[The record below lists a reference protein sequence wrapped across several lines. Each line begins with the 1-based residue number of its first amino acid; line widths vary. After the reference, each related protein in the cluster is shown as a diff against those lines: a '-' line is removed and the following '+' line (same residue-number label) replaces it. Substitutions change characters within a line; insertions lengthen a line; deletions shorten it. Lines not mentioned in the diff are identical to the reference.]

1 MPGYTND
8 ELEAK
13 GAKLANYV
21 GCLNCRLHWHRRSFE
36 KHFDVAPP
44 SKAKSRPVAIIH
56 PAWASFI
63 DFLVDGTIKQL
74 MEERADKI
82 QRGEPIDADA
92 DAITEKRVERPTAE
106 HEVLTVDEAVA
117 RFGVSREEILAGFEK
132 RMVPFEL
139 HLRPPPSRQGE
150 PRGVRVRARH
160 AHQRDRLPE
169 AD

>member
-1 MPGYTND
+1 MPGYTKD

-13 GAKLANYV
+13 RAKLANYV

-74 MEERADKI
+74 MEERAEKI
-82 QRGEPIDADA
+82 RRGEPIDADD
-92 DAITEKRVERPTAE
+92 DAITERHVEHPTAE

-117 RFGVSREEILAGFEK
+117 RFGVSREEILAEFEK
-132 RMVPFEL
+132 NKIPFEVE
-139 HLRPPPSRQGE
+139 LRSGPGPSQSDG
-150 PRGVRVRARH
+150 
-160 AHQRDRLPE
+160 
-169 AD
+169 